1 MRELYKMIDRWRH
14 EGVVLLPPEPASVV
28 RESFAKIGA
37 APTSD
42 VVSMYAALGGMRE
55 MDREYWRL
63 WSLPEIQVENATGI
77 STGILFSDYLI
88 NCWSYRLV
96 QNANDTSSV
105 VADHFDYKQ
114 CIPVANTLEE
124 FFRMY
129 AENSY
134 QVLEGPLP
142 NPATSGD
149 A

>member
-1 MRELYKMIDRWRH
+1 MIDRWRR
-14 EGVVLLPPEPASVV
+14 EGVVLLPPEPASIV

-37 APTSD
+37 TPTSD

-63 WSLPEIQVENATGI
+63 WSLLEVQAENAHG
-77 STGILFSDYLI
+77 SDVGILFSDYLI

-96 QNANDTSSV
+96 PNSDDTSSV
-105 VADHFDYKQ
+105 VADYFDFKQ

-129 AENSY
+129 AENPY
-134 QVLEGPLP
+134 RVLEGPLP